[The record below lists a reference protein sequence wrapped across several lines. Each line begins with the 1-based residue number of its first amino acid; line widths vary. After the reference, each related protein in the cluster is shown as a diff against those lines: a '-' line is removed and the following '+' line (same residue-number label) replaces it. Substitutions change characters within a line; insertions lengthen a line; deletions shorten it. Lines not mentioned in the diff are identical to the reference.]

1 MAWFYHLSI
10 RTKLLSLIGLLLV
23 LMGIIGFMGLNNTS
37 KVNDM
42 ADEMY
47 QKELLGLS
55 YIKEANIDLLY
66 QSRAVRNF
74 LLAQTDASIDQSQYL
89 DALKKYQ
96 DLFDE
101 HIKKA
106 EPLFY
111 TAAAKQKFA
120 ELNEKGNQF
129 EAFTNRVIELAQ
141 SEKASGAVQEQE
153 RQTIKMA
160 LIEGRQLADSVDNA
174 MTALTELKEQN
185 AAAAS
190 VASTQLYEQ
199 SKLMMTAV
207 LLGALL
213 LGLVIGLMVSGR
225 IKNNVE
231 GLVKQMGELVKT
243 QNLSLRMPKRDDDE
257 TGDIAEALNGLLET
271 FAKGIDETQSVVEAI
286 AKADYQKRIVGQYQ
300 GDLLELKDG
309 VNASA
314 ESVSFMMDEL
324 SKVMDALHNGKFDIK
339 MDKRVPK
346 GFSKQVEDALSSIN
360 QVVIEINVAMQE
372 MNQGDF
378 EGEITVDARG
388 ALLSLKNNING
399 SLKNMAMAI
408 SAISEVVEAQAAG
421 DLTKEL
427 PSGTFKGQLHD
438 LKNAIN
444 YSSAKVREVVQVAI
458 EASQVVSGAAQE
470 VSQGSLDLSQS
481 VQEQA
486 AALEQ
491 TSATMNE
498 MNSQVQSS
506 SANAKEATNVA
517 KTVQK
522 KAHDGVGVMR
532 QTITAM
538 TAIEESSHKISDIVS
553 LIDGIAFQTNL
564 LALNAAVEAARAG
577 DHGRGFAVVAG
588 EVRNLAQKSAEAA
601 KDIKVLIDETVQ
613 RVGQGSRLATESGDM
628 LNDIN
633 TSIESVTKMMDEI
646 AQAAAEQADGVHQV
660 HQAITQIDGVTQQN
674 AALVEETSAASE
686 SLSEQ
691 ARLLQKEMS
700 FFRIGAHSNAS
711 YNSQSKAAVKTPALA
726 APKAAVKPVQKQPGL
741 VKNTPKLAAPAPK
754 ALSAKSQG
762 NSDEWGEF

>member
-1 MAWFYHLSI
+1 MAWFYHMSI
-10 RTKLLSLIGLLLV
+10 RTKLLSLVFLLLAFLGLV
-23 LMGIIGFMGLNNTS
+23 GLMGLNNTS

-42 ADEMY
+42 ADELY

-66 QSRAVRNF
+66 QARALRNF
-74 LLAQTDASIDQSQYL
+74 LLAQTDSTIDQAQYL
-89 DALKKYQ
+89 VALKKYQ
-96 DLFDE
+96 ALFE
-101 HIKKA
+101 ENIQKA
-106 EPLFY
+106 EALFY
-111 TAAAKQKFA
+111 TAGGKQKLKNLKQA
-120 ELNEKGNQF
+120 GVEYMS
-129 EAFTNRVIELAQ
+129 FTNRLIELAK
-141 SEKASGAVQEQE
+141 EERASGLVKEQE

-160 LIEGRQLADSVDNA
+160 LVEGRQLADAVDNI
-174 MTALTELKEQN
+174 MTELTLEKERN
-185 AAAAS
+185 AAETS
-190 VASTQLYEQ
+190 IASTQIYEQ
-199 SKLMMTAV
+199 SKMVMILV

-231 GLVKQMGELVKT
+231 GLVKQMAELVKT
-243 QNLSLRMPKRDDDE
+243 QNLSLRMPKRDNDE
-257 TGDIAEALNGLLET
+257 TGEIADALNGLLET
-271 FAKGIDETQSVVEAI
+271 IAKGIDETQGVVEAI
-286 AKADYQKRIVGQYQ
+286 AKADYQKRIVGNYS
-300 GDLLELKDG
+300 GDLLELKEG

-324 SKVMDALHNGKFDIK
+324 GKVMDALHNGKFDIK

-346 GFSKQVEDALSSIN
+346 GFSKQVEDALDSIN
-360 QVVIEINVAMQE
+360 QVIVEINEAMQD

-399 SLKNMAMAI
+399 SLKNMATAI

-491 TSATMNE
+491 TSATMNQ
-498 MNSQVQSS
+498 MNSQVQSA
-506 SANAKEATNVA
+506 SANAKEATLVA

-522 KAHDGVGVMR
+522 KAHDGVGVMS

-613 RVGQGSRLATESGDM
+613 RVGQGSRLATESGEM

-691 ARLLQKEMS
+691 ANLLQKEMS
-700 FFRIGAHSNAS
+700 FFRIGAHRQAAPK
-711 YNSQSKAAVKTPALA
+711 SQPKPAVKTPALA
-726 APKAAVKPVQKQPGL
+726 APKTPAKPVQKQPGL
-741 VKNTPKLAAPAPK
+741 VKNTPKLAPPAPK
-754 ALSAKSQG
+754 ALSAKSQS

>member
-10 RTKLLSLIGLLLV
+10 RTKLLSLVGLLLA
-23 LMGIIGFMGLNNTS
+23 LMGIVGYMGINNTS

-66 QSRAVRNF
+66 QSRALRNF
-74 LLAQTDASIDQSQYL
+74 LLAQTDASLDQAQYL
-89 DALKKYQ
+89 DALKKSQ

-101 HIKKA
+101 NLSKA

-111 TAAAKQKFA
+111 SAEASQKFK
-120 ELNEKGNQF
+120 ELKENGQQY
-129 EAFTNRVIELAQ
+129 EAFTLGLIDLAKQ
-141 SEKASGAVQEQE
+141 EMAQGLVKEQE
-153 RQTIKMA
+153 REAIKMA
-160 LIEGRQLADSVDNA
+160 LQKGRQLADSVDNA
-174 MTALTELKEQN
+174 MTALTEIKEHN

-190 VASTQLYEQ
+190 VASTKLYEQ
-199 SKLMMTAV
+199 SKLMMTLT
-207 LLGALL
+207 LLGALV

-225 IKNNVE
+225 VKNNVQA
-231 GLVKQMGELVKT
+231 LVKQMADLAQT

-257 TGDIAEALNGLLET
+257 TGEIADALNGLLST
-271 FAKGIDETQSVVEAI
+271 ISKGIDETQSVVEAI

-300 GDLLELKDG
+300 GDLQELKDG

-346 GFSKQVEDALSSIN
+346 GFSKQVEDALDSIN
-360 QVVIEINVAMQE
+360 QVIIEINGAMQD
-372 MNQGDF
+372 MNEGDF
-378 EGEITVDARG
+378 EGEITVEARG
-388 ALLSLKNNING
+388 ALLSLKTNING
-399 SLKNMAMAI
+399 SLKNMAQAINAI
-408 SAISEVVEAQAAG
+408 SGVVSAQAAG

-486 AALEQ
+486 AALEE
-491 TSATMNE
+491 TSATMNQ

-506 SANAKEATNVA
+506 SANAKEATHVA
-517 KTVQK
+517 KVVQK
-522 KAHDGVGVMR
+522 KAHDGVGVMQ

-633 TSIESVTKMMDEI
+633 KSIESVTKMMDEI

-700 FFRIGAHSNAS
+700 FFRIGA
-711 YNSQSKAAVKTPALA
+711 NSAHKPAALS
-726 APKAAVKPVQKQPGL
+726 APKTASKPVAKPVQKQPGL

-754 ALSAKSQG
+754 TLSAKSQG
-762 NSDEWGEF
+762 KSDEWGEF